1 VKTARRIA
9 AQYVG
14 LAKAHGVSPDKV
26 EQKAACTPSVCDQPR
41 YDRF

>member
-26 EQKAACTPSVCDQPR
+26 EQKAALHAVGV
-41 YDRF
+41 